1 MVQLFGAAYDEV
13 KKGMRSALEGETS
26 RPDRVDLVTVAT
38 PNATHFEI
46 TKAFLK
52 AGFHVLCEKPMTI
65 TVEEGEEIVNLAR
78 ETGKICAVNYGY
90 TGYALVRH
98 MRALVARG
106 DLGHL
111 ALMMWASG
119 ASIAAAMLLKEL
131 SAANR
136 RFDAFVRELH
146 HFNTRYF
153 DGE

>member
-1 MVQLFGAAYDEV
+1 MVPRER
-13 KKGMRSALEGETS
+13 KSPMIE
-26 RPDRVDLVTVAT
+26 
-38 PNATHFEI
+38 
-46 TKAFLK
+46 
-52 AGFHVLCEKPMTI
+52 HVI
-65 TVEEGEEIVNLAR
+65 DSI
-78 ETGKICAVNYGY
+78 I
-90 TGYALVRH
+90 
-98 MRALVARG
+98 ARG